1 MFPSL
6 TSILTGAS
14 LVASSMFF
22 APSAPA
28 GSSAPEDSS
37 AKTVSASF
45 MNESG
50 SFESKAESL
59 ANNTTRGTKEDVD
72 KLVGKLQAEN
82 IKSKSGLKLDLNK
95 AFVLNT
101 DDGNAML
108 RVPFA
113 GGQNVLEESGVSYFF
128 DAKSNFLES
137 GEIVLTPQNKTS
149 GKVQL
154 WQGQSK
160 VLDRVVEDPN
170 QSKAA
175 GTGTARVGFNWD
187 TFNSCLSN
195 AGIASWAIAAIGV
208 ACGAACAATVGV
220 GCVVCATSTAGITG
234 STIGTCAGQAMA

>member
-1 MFPSL
+1 M
-6 TSILTGAS
+6 
-14 LVASSMFF
+14 VASSIFF
-22 APSAPA
+22 APSAPSDGA
-28 GSSAPEDSS
+28 TPEDTSS
-37 AKTVSASF
+37 KTVSASF
-45 MNESG
+45 MDDSG

-59 ANNTTRGTKEDVD
+59 ANNTTRGTKEDVA
-72 KLVGKLQAEN
+72 KLVGEIGSTD
-82 IKSKSGLKLDLNK
+82 IKSKSGLDLDVSK

-101 DDGNAML
+101 EDGNSML

-113 GGQNVLEESGVSYFF
+113 SGQNVLQESGVSYFF
-128 DAKSNFLES
+128 DSDSKFLES
-137 GEIVLTPQNKTS
+137 GEIVLTPQTQTS

-170 QSKAA
+170 QSKSS